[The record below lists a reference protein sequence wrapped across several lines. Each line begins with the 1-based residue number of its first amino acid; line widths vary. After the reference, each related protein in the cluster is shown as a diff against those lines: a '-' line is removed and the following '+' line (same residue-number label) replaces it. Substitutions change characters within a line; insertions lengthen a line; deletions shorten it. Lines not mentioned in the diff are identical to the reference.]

1 MRSGRNWPPGSPP
14 ARNRSRKCRFDD
26 EGIATVDRLE
36 TVLQHTARTVEA
48 TLDSLLPPVAGPRG
62 RVVEAMRYSCL
73 GGGKRLRP
81 LLVISS
87 AALFDVPEAGALRAA
102 AAIEMIHCYSL
113 IHDDLPAM
121 DDADLRRGRPSVHR
135 AFDEATA
142 ILAGDGLLTE
152 AFAVLADPRT
162 AEDPAIR
169 SDLVAAMAEA
179 AGAAGMVGGQMID
192 LSEERGGLDL
202 AGITELQ
209 ALKTGAIIRF
219 SCAAGGI
226 LGSAVPEDRAAL
238 TGYAEDLGLAF
249 QIADDLLDLEAT
261 AEDLGKPTGQDE
273 AAGKATFVGL
283 LGVEPAR
290 AKARELIGSAEAR
303 LERFGERASVL
314 RQIARFVVDRRN

>member
-1 MRSGRNWPPGSPP
+1 MH
-14 ARNRSRKCRFDD
+14 
-26 EGIATVDRLE
+26 RLE
-36 TVLQHTARTVEA
+36 DVLEHTASTVEA
-48 TLDSLLPPVAGPRG
+48 TLDALLPPVAGPRG
-62 RVVEAMRYSCL
+62 RVVDAMRYACL

-87 AALFDVPEAGALRAA
+87 AGLFDVPASGALRTA

-121 DDADLRRGRPSVHR
+121 DDADLRRGRASVHR

-162 AEDPAIR
+162 AEDPAVR
-169 SDLVAAMAEA
+169 SELVAALARA

-192 LSEERGGLDL
+192 LSQERGDLDL

-209 ALKTGAIIRF
+209 QLKTGAIIAF

-226 LGSAVPEDRAAL
+226 LGGASAADRAAL
-238 TGYAEDLGLAF
+238 DGYAADLGLAF
-249 QIADDLLDLEAT
+249 QIVDDLLDLEAS
-261 AEDLGKPTGQDE
+261 AEEMGKPTGQDA
-273 AAGKATFVGL
+273 AAGKATFVGR
-283 LGVEPAR
+283 LGLEPAR
-290 AKARELIGSAEAR
+290 ARARELIASAERR
-303 LERFGERASVL
+303 LADFGDRASVL
-314 RQIARFVVDRRN
+314 RRIARFVVDRRH